1 MRIARPQKIRSLN
14 RYNPQGYCWVVLTYH
29 NEAVIA
35 SKNLWVEIGLKGVL
49 AAVDELN
56 DDQVIALSEQFGTHN
71 YHPLPINI
79 VRGDGPWVVDGQGK
93 HYLDCVGAYSAVAH
107 GHLNKAVTETL
118 LRQLERVALTSRA
131 FYNSELALF
140 LMGLAQYC
148 DLDMVCPMN
157 TGAEAVETCIKLARK
172 WGYTVKGIPD
182 NQAEI
187 IVCADNFHGRTTT
200 IVGFSTEE
208 GYKKGFGPFTPG
220 FKIIPF
226 GDIEALRNAITPN
239 TAAFMAEPIQAEG
252 GIIIPPDGY
261 LSQVRQLCSDNNVL
275 LIWDEVQTGF
285 CRTGKRFAWMHED
298 AKPDIMAV
306 GKPLGGGVL
315 PVSAAVG
322 RKEVMQV
329 FQPGDHGSTF
339 GGNPLGAVVALAALA
354 EMENLKLAERSAELG
369 AYVVDR
375 LRALNS
381 PLIHEI
387 RGRGLLIG
395 VEVNPGV
402 DTKRLSA
409 TFVSHGI
416 LTKET
421 RHRTFRLA
429 PPLIIDQALADEIV
443 HRVGKSLKESE

>member
-1 MRIARPQKIRSLN
+1 MTETL
-14 RYNPQGYCWVVLTYH
+14 H

-35 SKNLWVEIGLKGVL
+35 SKNLWEQIALNGVL
-49 AAVDELN
+49 ATVDELG
-56 DDQVIALSEQFGTHN
+56 DAEVIALSEKYGTHN

-118 LRQLERVALTSRA
+118 QRQLEKVALTSRA

-140 LMGLAQYC
+140 LMGLANYC
-148 DLDMVCPMN
+148 ELDMVCPMN

-172 WGYTVKGIPD
+172 WAYTVKGVPD
-182 NQAEI
+182 DQAEI
-187 IVCADNFHGRTTT
+187 IVCSDNFHGRTTT

-208 GYKKGFGPFTPG
+208 SYKKNFGPFTPG
-220 FKIIPF
+220 FKVVPF

-239 TAAFMAEPIQAEG
+239 TAAFLAEPIQAEG
-252 GIIIPPDGY
+252 GIIIPADGY
-261 LSQVRQLCSDNNVL
+261 LKQVRDLCTEQNVL
-275 LIWDEVQTGF
+275 LVWDEVQTGF
-285 CRTGKRFAWMHED
+285 CRTGKRFAWMHEESR
-298 AKPDIMAV
+298 PDIMAV
-306 GKPLGGGVL
+306 GKPLGGGLL

-322 RKEVMQV
+322 TREVMEV
-329 FQPGDHGSTF
+329 FKPGDHGSTF

-354 EMENLKLAERSAELG
+354 EMENGKLAERSATLG
-369 AYVVDR
+369 TYMLER

-381 PLIHEI
+381 PIIHDL
-387 RGRGLLIG
+387 RGRGLLVG
-395 VEVNPGV
+395 VEVNEGV
-402 DTKRLSA
+402 DTKRLTSA
-409 TFVSHGI
+409 FISHGI

-429 PPLIIDQALADEIV
+429 PPLVIDEKLVDEIV
-443 HRVGKSLKESE
+443 LRVERSLKEIQ